1 MEGIDRLTWKIA
13 LQLCQDVYGTI
24 LRANLEKFHDV
35 MDILEKGD
43 VLLPLKLFSEIV
55 TTPFRFI
62 VFVFWLHQTFS
73 ARGPE
78 LFQRNKEYICQSA
91 CFDIPVNAV
100 GEELIVNNENT
111 LNVKTVGLKIILNS
125 S

>member
-43 VLLPLKLFSEIV
+43 ALLPLKLFSEIV

-62 VFVFWLHQTFS
+62 VFVLRLHGGGMVVVVGS
-73 ARGPE
+73 RGDHMV
-78 LFQRNKEYICQSA
+78 FRCGS
-91 CFDIPVNAV
+91 D
-100 GEELIVNNENT
+100 GT
-111 LNVKTVGLKIILNS
+111 
-125 S
+125 

>member
-43 VLLPLKLFSEIV
+43 VLLPFKLFSEIV
-55 TTPFRFI
+55 TTPFSI
-62 VFVFWLHQTFS
+62 HCVCLAV
-73 ARGPE
+73 ARG
-78 LFQRNKEYICQSA
+78 RDGRGRRI
-91 CFDIPVNAV
+91 
-100 GEELIVNNENT
+100 
-111 LNVKTVGLKIILNS
+111 
-125 S
+125 